1 MNMNMKRILMIAA
14 GLCLGFT
21 LTVSA
26 QRAVRSLNDGW
37 SFRYPDREEWTSV
50 AIPHTY
56 NSDAY
61 QTKNYYKGVGEY
73 LLNLKMPEIDRS
85 RRYFLKFDAAN
96 KASELSVN
104 GAPTMTHAGGYS
116 SFCYDVTHLVR
127 KGENEIRILV
137 DNSCKNVAP
146 QSADFTFWGGLYRD
160 VWLISTELQHF
171 DLCDNASSGV
181 YVSPMDVSREKASLK
196 VNSRLVNDDREAA
209 DIKLLVSL
217 RDASGNQVACE
228 TKNVRLSA
236 AGTTVVESFLP
247 EIENPDLWTP
257 ETPTLYSLSVSLVD
271 ARSGRKLDKAE
282 VPVGFR
288 WFSFDGPEGFKLNG
302 KPYKLR
308 GINRHQD
315 LAPLG
320 VALDDETH
328 RRDMRLLKDL
338 GCNFVR
344 LAHYQQDDA
353 VLDECDR
360 IGLIVWEEIP
370 VVNMVPDEEGFGDN
384 CEKNLVEMIR
394 QHYNHPSVMM
404 WGYMNEILLRAPS
417 GDSPEWPGAESR
429 ILSLAGR
436 LERKLKEEDPSRASV
451 MAFHGSDRYNKIGLA
466 ITDVQGWNL
475 YQGWYGG
482 DLSGFERF
490 LEEQHTRYP
499 ERSLIVS
506 EWGAGSDAR
515 LHSTK
520 PVPFDFS
527 IEYQQKYIEHYLP
540 YMEKSDYISG
550 GAYWN
555 FIDFNVA
562 ERQESMPRVNNKGLF
577 YNNRQPKDVAYYFK
591 SMWRHDIPV
600 VHIAVRDRKTVVCG
614 DDSMVCIKVY
624 SNCPTVELS
633 VNGVPQGSRPTSNCH
648 ALFEVM
654 LPQGVS
660 TLSAHGK
667 LGEKICGD
675 VATITRERL
684 PDIARGETLAI
695 NVGSDCDFT
704 SSVNVQTWLADRR
717 YEEGK
722 WGYVNGKRRST
733 TSEIFNTYDTPLY
746 QTMLEGVTDYRIDAP
761 AGRYEVELLVTDIN
775 KSGDNSPY
783 LLGRGSDDTS
793 KESNLVRMTVEIC
806 GKVVDRDFAP
816 SESGGFQH
824 GVRRK
829 YIVDNPDESISIR
842 LTSISGM
849 TLLSGLSV
857 RKI

>member
-1 MNMNMKRILMIAA
+1 MNMKQRLMITA
-14 GLCLGFT
+14 GLCVGFT
-21 LTVSA
+21 LALSA
-26 QRAVRSLNDGW
+26 QKTVRSLNDGW

-61 QTKNYYKGVGEY
+61 QTKNYYKGPGEY
-73 LLNLKMPEIDRS
+73 LLDLRMPEIDS
-85 RRYFLKFDAAN
+85 TRRYFLKFDAAN
-96 KASELSVN
+96 KASELRVN
-104 GAPTMTHAGGYS
+104 GSAPMTHAGGYS
-116 SFCYDVTHLVR
+116 SFCYDVTPLVR
-127 KGENEIRILV
+127 EGDNEIRMFV
-137 DNSCKNVAP
+137 DNSRRDVAP
-146 QSADFTFWGGLYRD
+146 LSADFTFWGGIYRD

-171 DLCDNASSGV
+171 DLCDNASAGV
-181 YVSPMDVSREKASLK
+181 YVTPVNVSAEKASLK
-196 VNSRLVNDDREAA
+196 VKSRLVNDDSRRA
-209 DIKLLVSL
+209 DVKLLVSL
-217 RDASGNQVACE
+217 LDESGNQVVGE
-228 TKNVRLSA
+228 SRKVRLPG
-236 AGTTVVESFLP
+236 AGTTVVESFFP
-247 EIENPDLWTP
+247 EIKNPKLWTP

-271 ARSGRKLDKAE
+271 VRSGKKLDE
-282 VPVGFR
+282 TEIPVGFR
-288 WFSFDGPEGFKLNG
+288 WFSFDGSEGFKLNG

-320 VALDDETH
+320 VALDDEAH

-360 IGLIVWEEIP
+360 LGLIVWEEIP
-370 VVNMVPDEEGFGDN
+370 VVNMVPDEEGFDDN

-417 GDSPEWPGAESR
+417 DNSPEWPGAESR
-429 ILSLAGR
+429 ILGLAGR
-436 LERKLKEEDPSRASV
+436 LESRLKEEDPSRASV
-451 MAFHGSDRYNKIGLA
+451 MAFHGTDRYNKIGLG

-490 LEEQHTRYP
+490 LEEQHSRYP

-515 LHSTK
+515 LHSIK

-591 SMWRHDIPV
+591 SMWRQDVPV
-600 VHIAVRDRKTVVCG
+600 VHIAVRDRGPVVCPE
-614 DDSMVCIKVY
+614 DSATLIKVY
-624 SNCPTVELS
+624 SNCPEVELS
-633 VNGVPQGSRPTSNCH
+633 VNGVSQGSRQTDNCH
-648 ALFEVM
+648 ALFEVK
-654 LPQGVS
+654 LPVGVS
-660 TLSAHGK
+660 TLNAQGK
-667 LGEKICGD
+667 LGDKTGKD
-675 VATITRERL
+675 ATTITSETL

-704 SSVNVQTWLADRR
+704 SSVNAQTWLADRP
-717 YEEGK
+717 YEAGK
-722 WGYVNGKRRST
+722 WGYLNGRRRST
-733 TSEIFNTYDTPLY
+733 TSEIFNTHDTPLY

-761 AGRYEVELLVTDIN
+761 AGRYEVELLLTDIN

-783 LLGRGSDDTS
+783 LLGRDSSAGADGN
-793 KESNLVRMTVEIC
+793 NLARMTVEIC
-806 GKVVDRDFAP
+806 GKVVDDGFAP

-824 GVRRK
+824 AVRRK
-829 YIVDNPDESISIR
+829 YIVENPGESIVIR
-842 LTSISGM
+842 LTPVSGS

>member
-1 MNMNMKRILMIAA
+1 MNMKQRLMITA
-14 GLCLGFT
+14 GLCVGFT
-21 LTVSA
+21 LALSA
-26 QRAVRSLNDGW
+26 QKTVRSLNDGW

-61 QTKNYYKGVGEY
+61 QTKNYYKGPGEY
-73 LLNLKMPEIDRS
+73 LLDLRMPEIDS
-85 RRYFLKFDAAN
+85 TRRYFLKFDAAN
-96 KASELSVN
+96 KASELRVN
-104 GAPTMTHAGGYS
+104 GSAPMTHAGGYS
-116 SFCYDVTHLVR
+116 SFCYDVTPLVR
-127 KGENEIRILV
+127 EGDNEIRMFV
-137 DNSCKNVAP
+137 DNSRRDVAP
-146 QSADFTFWGGLYRD
+146 LSADFTFWGGIYRD

-171 DLCDNASSGV
+171 DLCDNASAGV
-181 YVSPMDVSREKASLK
+181 YVTPVNVSAEKASLK
-196 VNSRLVNDDREAA
+196 VKSRLVNDDSRRA
-209 DIKLLVSL
+209 DVKLLVSL
-217 RDASGNQVACE
+217 LDESGNQVVG
-228 TKNVRLSA
+228 KSRKVRLPG
-236 AGTTVVESFLP
+236 AGTTVVESFFP
-247 EIENPDLWTP
+247 EIKNPKLWTP

-271 ARSGRKLDKAE
+271 VRSGKKLDE
-282 VPVGFR
+282 TEIPVGFR
-288 WFSFDGPEGFKLNG
+288 WFSFDGSEGFKLNG

-320 VALDDETH
+320 VALDDEAH

-360 IGLIVWEEIP
+360 LGLIVWEEIP
-370 VVNMVPDEEGFGDN
+370 VVNMVPDEEGFDDN

-404 WGYMNEILLRAPS
+404 WGYMNEILLRAPA
-417 GDSPEWPGAESR
+417 DNSPEWSGAKSR
-429 ILSLAGR
+429 ILGLAGR
-436 LERKLKEEDPSRASV
+436 LESRLKEEDPSRASV
-451 MAFHGSDRYNKIGLA
+451 MAFHGSDRYNKIGLG

-490 LEEQHTRYP
+490 LEEQHSRYP

-515 LHSTK
+515 LHSVK

-540 YMEKSDYISG
+540 YMEKNDYISG

-591 SMWRHDIPV
+591 SMWRQDVPV
-600 VHIAVRDRKTVVCG
+600 VHIAVRDRGTVVCP
-614 DDSMVCIKVY
+614 DDSATLIKVY
-624 SNCPTVELS
+624 SNCPEVELS
-633 VNGVPQGSRPTSNCH
+633 VNGVSQGSRPTANCH
-648 ALFEVM
+648 AFFEVM
-654 LPQGVS
+654 LPAGVS
-660 TLSAHGK
+660 TLNAQGK
-667 LGEKICGD
+667 LGDKTGKD
-675 VATITRERL
+675 ATTITRETL
-684 PDIARGETLAI
+684 PDIPSGETLAI

-704 SSVNVQTWLADRR
+704 SSVNAQTWLADRP
-717 YEEGK
+717 YEAGK
-722 WGYVNGKRRST
+722 WGYLNGKRRST
-733 TSEIFNTYDTPLY
+733 TSEIFNTHDTPLY

-761 AGRYEVELLVTDIN
+761 AGRYEVELLLTDIN

-783 LLGRGSDDTS
+783 LLGRDSSAGAD
-793 KESNLVRMTVEIC
+793 ENNLARMTVEIC
-806 GKVVDRDFAP
+806 GKVVDDGFSP

-824 GVRRK
+824 AVRRK
-829 YIVDNPDESISIR
+829 YIVENPGESIVIR
-842 LTSISGM
+842 LTPVSGS